1 MKIKQ
6 IFILVALYIATNGV
20 VFAEESKLEQVLL
33 INANIV
39 DVKSLKI
46 DERQSILIEGD
57 KIKRISSTN
66 KLSKVRGA
74 SVVDL
79 KGKFV
84 IPGLIDAHVHHAT
97 DPDSWDKLSIT
108 TERLRYLLRGGV
120 TSVRDMGG
128 DARALAYLRRQAE
141 VDAIASPDIYFSVI
155 IGGESFFSDPRTI
168 ASAKGRTPGHT
179 TWMRAVDHNSDM
191 DSVMLQ
197 AIGAGATGIK
207 IYADVE
213 AETVPLLANAAKRHG
228 LKVWSHAYIGPSKP
242 LDIVNAGVETISHAS
257 DMSAQLVDNFKAWR
271 RKTAEFDDSTWE
283 KMLQKDSYLDLFDAM
298 KEKGTILDATL
309 TVFERR
315 NDLNEKYR
323 QLDQLSTQMTQFA
336 YQSGITIA
344 AGTDA
349 FSDLENDTTPMIHH
363 ELKLL
368 VDEIG
373 MTPLEA
379 IQAATLNAAKVIGI
393 EGSVG
398 SIEEGKKANMVV
410 LSESPET
417 NIENSQAIAHVVKN
431 GRFIFI
437 GDDPQ
442 LPFSSSREMNGTIWL
457 SGQIGNHPSTL
468 TLAGESLEAQM
479 HQTMKNIGQVLESK
493 NLGFDDVVKCTLM
506 LADIDDWPA
515 ANNVY
520 IQYFSGKKPARSAFA
535 ASGLALDAK
544 AEVECIASRSTD

>member
-1 MKIKQ
+1 MNIKKILTLVVL
-6 IFILVALYIATNGV
+6 FITTNSYALASEDT
-20 VFAEESKLEQVLL
+20 LEPVLL

-39 DVKSLKI
+39 DVNSLKI
-46 DERQSILIEGD
+46 AKDQSILIEGD
-57 KIKRISSTN
+57 KIKRIASTK
-66 KLSKVRGA
+66 KLSKVKGA

-97 DPDSWDKLSIT
+97 DPDDWDKLSIT

-128 DARALAYLRRQAE
+128 DARALAYLKRQAE
-141 VDAIASPDIYFSVI
+141 VDSIASPDIYFSVI

-168 ASAKGRTPGHT
+168 ASAKGREPGHT
-179 TWMRAVDHNSDM
+179 VWMRAVGEHSDM
-191 DSVMLQ
+191 DSIMLQ
-197 AIGAGATGIK
+197 AKGAGATGIK

-213 AETVPLLANAAKRHG
+213 AETVPLLASAAKKHG

-242 LDIVNAGVETISHAS
+242 LQTVNAGVETISHAS
-257 DMSAQLVDNFKAWR
+257 DISAQLVDNFKEWR
-271 RKTAEFDDSTWE
+271 RKTAELDGSKWE
-283 KMLQKDSYLDLFDAM
+283 EILQKDSYLDLFDAM
-298 KEKGTILDATL
+298 NENGTILDATL
-309 TVFERR
+309 TVFEQR
-315 NDLNEKYR
+315 NELNEKYR
-323 QLDQLSTQMTQFA
+323 LLDQLSTKMTQFA
-336 YQSGITIA
+336 YQNGITIA

-368 VDEIG
+368 VGEIG
-373 MTPLEA
+373 MKPLEA

-393 EGSVG
+393 EDSVG
-398 SIEEGKKANMVV
+398 SVEEGKKANLVV
-410 LSESPET
+410 LSESPEK
-417 NIENSQAIAHVVKN
+417 NIENSKSIVHVVKN

-468 TLAGESLEAQM
+468 TLAGESLEVQM

-506 LADIDDWPA
+506 LADIDDWPE
-515 ANNVY
+515 ANKVY
-520 IQYFSGKKPARSAFA
+520 IQYFNGKKPARSAFA

>member
-1 MKIKQ
+1 MNIRR
-6 IFILVALYIATNGV
+6 IFTLVVLFITSTSYA
-20 VFAEESKLEQVLL
+20 FAAEDKPERVLL

-46 DERQSILIEGD
+46 DEKQSILIEGD
-57 KIKRISSTN
+57 RIKRISSTK
-66 KLSKVRGA
+66 KLSKMRGA

-79 KGKFV
+79 NGKFV

-128 DARALAYLRRQAE
+128 DARALAYLKRQAE
-141 VDAIASPDIYFSVI
+141 VDSIASPDIYFSVI
-155 IGGESFFSDPRTI
+155 IGGETFFSDPRTI
-168 ASAKGRTPGHT
+168 ASAKGRQPGHT
-179 TWMRAVDHNSDM
+179 AWMRAVGENPDF
-191 DSVMLQ
+191 DSIMLQ
-197 AIGAGATGIK
+197 AKGAGATGIK

-213 AETVPLLANAAKRHG
+213 AETVPLLASAAKKHG

-242 LDIVNAGVETISHAS
+242 LQTVNAGVETISHAS
-257 DMSAQLVDNFKAWR
+257 DISAQLVDDFKEWR
-271 RKTAEFDDSTWE
+271 RKNASFDDSTWE
-283 KMLQKDSYLDLFDAM
+283 EILKKESYSDLFYAM
-298 KEKGTILDATL
+298 KENGTILDATL
-309 TVFERR
+309 TVFEKR

-323 QLDQLSTQMTQFA
+323 LLDQLSTKMTQFA
-336 YQSGITIA
+336 YQNGITIA

-349 FSDLENDTTPMIHH
+349 FSDLQKDSTPMVHH

-368 VDEIG
+368 VGEVG
-373 MTPLEA
+373 MTPFEA

-393 EGSVG
+393 EDSVG
-398 SIEEGKKANMVV
+398 SVEVGKKANLVV
-410 LSESPET
+410 LSKNPEG
-417 NIENSQAIAHVVKN
+417 NIENSKSIAHVIKN

-442 LPFSSSREMNGTIWL
+442 LPFSSSREMNGTVWL

-493 NLGFDDVVKCTLM
+493 NLSFEDVVKCTLM
-506 LADIDDWPA
+506 LADIDDWPE
-515 ANNVY
+515 ANKAYV
-520 IQYFSGKKPARSAFA
+520 QYFNGKMPARSAFA

-544 AEVECIASRSTD
+544 VEVECIASRSAD

>member
-1 MKIKQ
+1 
-6 IFILVALYIATNGV
+6 
-20 VFAEESKLEQVLL
+20 
-33 INANIV
+33 
-39 DVKSLKI
+39 
-46 DERQSILIEGD
+46 
-57 KIKRISSTN
+57 
-66 KLSKVRGA
+66 
-74 SVVDL
+74 
-79 KGKFV
+79 
-84 IPGLIDAHVHHAT
+84 
-97 DPDSWDKLSIT
+97 
-108 TERLRYLLRGGV
+108 
-120 TSVRDMGG
+120 
-128 DARALAYLRRQAE
+128 
-141 VDAIASPDIYFSVI
+141 
-155 IGGESFFSDPRTI
+155 
-168 ASAKGRTPGHT
+168 
-179 TWMRAVDHNSDM
+179 
-191 DSVMLQ
+191 MLQ

-207 IYADVE
+207 VYADVE
-213 AETVPLLANAAKRHG
+213 AETVPLLASAAKKHG

-242 LDIVNAGVETISHAS
+242 LDVVNAGVETISHAS

-298 KEKGTILDATL
+298 KKNGTILDATL

-315 NDLNEKYR
+315 NTLNEKYR

-336 YQSGITIA
+336 YQNGITIA

-379 IQAATLNAAKVIGI
+379 IQAATINAAKVIGI

-398 SIEEGKKANMVV
+398 SIEEGKKANIVV
-410 LSESPET
+410 LSESPEK
-417 NIENSQAIAHVVKN
+417 NIEDSQSIAHVVKN

-442 LPFSSSREMNGTIWL
+442 LPFSSSREVNGTIWL

-493 NLGFDDVVKCTLM
+493 NLDFDDVVKCTLM

-515 ANNVY
+515 ANEVY
-520 IQYFSGKKPARSAFA
+520 LQYFNGKKPVRSAFA
-535 ASGLALDAK
+535 ASGLALDAR
-544 AEVECIASRSTD
+544 AEVECIASRSAD

>member
-1 MKIKQ
+1 MNIKR
-6 IFILVALYIATNGV
+6 ISALVVLFIAFNSYALA
-20 VFAEESKLEQVLL
+20 AENKAGQVLL

-46 DERQSILIEGD
+46 DEKQSILIEGN
-57 KIKRISSTN
+57 KIKRIASTK
-66 KLSKVRGA
+66 KLSKMRGA

-79 KGKFV
+79 DGKFV

-108 TERLRYLLRGGV
+108 TERLRYLLQGGV

-128 DARALAYLRRQAE
+128 DARALAYLKRQAE

-155 IGGESFFSDPRTI
+155 IGGETFFSDPRTI
-168 ASAKGRTPGHT
+168 ASAKGRNPGHT
-179 TWMRAVDHNSDM
+179 VWMRAVDENSDM
-191 DSVMLQ
+191 DSIMLQ
-197 AIGAGATGIK
+197 ARGAGATGIK

-213 AETVPLLANAAKRHG
+213 ADTVPLLASAAKKHD

-242 LDIVNAGVETISHAS
+242 LQTVNAGVETISHAS
-257 DMSAQLVDNFKAWR
+257 DISAQLVDNFKEWR
-271 RKTAEFDDSTWE
+271 RKNAEFDHLTRE
-283 KMLQKDSYLDLFDAM
+283 EVLKKDGYIDLFSAM
-298 KEKGTILDATL
+298 RDNGTILDATL
-309 TVFERR
+309 TVFEER
-315 NDLNEKYR
+315 NGLSEKYR
-323 QLDQLSTQMTQFA
+323 FLDQLSTKMTQFA

-349 FSDLENDTTPMIHH
+349 FSDLDKDTTPMIHH

-368 VDEIG
+368 VDKVG
-373 MTPLEA
+373 MMPLEA

-393 EGSVG
+393 EDSVG
-398 SIEEGKKANMVV
+398 SVEVGKKANLVV
-410 LSESPET
+410 LSGSPEQ
-417 NIENSQAIAHVVKN
+417 NIENSKSIAHVIKN

-468 TLAGESLEAQM
+468 ALAGETLDAQM
-479 HQTMKNIGQVLESK
+479 HQTMKNIGQVLKSK
-493 NLGFDDVVKCTLM
+493 NLSFDDVVKCTLM
-506 LADIDDWPA
+506 LADIDDWPV
-515 ANNVY
+515 ANKVY
-520 IQYFSGKKPARSAFA
+520 VQYFSGKMPARSAFA

-544 AEVECIASRSTD
+544 VEVECIASRSAD

>member
-6 IFILVALYIATNGV
+6 IFILAVLHIATSGV
-20 VFAEESKLEQVLL
+20 VSAEDGKLEQVLL

-39 DVKSLKI
+39 DVNALKV
-46 DERQSILIEGD
+46 DENQSILIEGD
-57 KIKRISSTN
+57 KIKRISSTK
-66 KLSKVRGA
+66 KLSKVRRA

-97 DPDSWDKLSIT
+97 DPDSWDNLSIT

-128 DARALAYLRRQAE
+128 DARALAYLKRQAE
-141 VDAIASPDIYFSVI
+141 VDSIASPDIYFSVI

-168 ASAKGRTPGHT
+168 ASAKGRTPGRT
-179 TWMRAVDHNSDM
+179 TWMRAVDQNSDM
-191 DSVMLQ
+191 DSIMLQ

-213 AETVPLLANAAKRHG
+213 AETVPLLASAAKKHG
-228 LKVWSHAYIGPSKP
+228 LKVWSHAYIGPTKP

-271 RKTAEFDDSTWE
+271 RKTAEFDDSTWG

-298 KEKGTILDATL
+298 KENGTILDATL

-315 NDLNEKYR
+315 NTLNEKYR
-323 QLDQLSTQMTQFA
+323 KLDQLSTQMTQFA
-336 YQSGITIA
+336 YQNGITIA

-379 IQAATLNAAKVIGI
+379 IQAATINAAKVIGI

-398 SIEEGKKANMVV
+398 SIEEGKKANIVV
-410 LSESPET
+410 LSESPEK
-417 NIENSQAIAHVVKN
+417 NIENSQSIAHVVKN

-442 LPFSSSREMNGTIWL
+442 LPFSSSREVNGTIWL

-468 TLAGESLEAQM
+468 TMAGESLEAQM

-493 NLGFDDVVKCTLM
+493 NLDFDDVVKCTLM

-515 ANNVY
+515 ANEVY
-520 IQYFSGKKPARSAFA
+520 LQYFNGKKPARSAFA

-544 AEVECIASRSTD
+544 AEVECIASRSAD

>member
-6 IFILVALYIATNGV
+6 IFILVALCIATNGV
-20 VFAEESKLEQVLL
+20 VFAEDSKLEQVLL

-271 RKTAEFDDSTWE
+271 RKTAEFDDSAWE

>member
-213 AETVPLLANAAKRHG
+213 AETVPLLASAAKRHG

-283 KMLQKDSYLDLFDAM
+283 KMLQKDSYLVLFDAM

>member
-46 DERQSILIEGD
+46 DKRQSILIEGD

-283 KMLQKDSYLDLFDAM
+283 KMLQKDRYLDLFDAM

-373 MTPLEA
+373 MTPFEA

>member
-6 IFILVALYIATNGV
+6 IFILVALCIATNGV
-20 VFAEESKLEQVLL
+20 VFAEDSKLEQVLL

>member
-33 INANIV
+33 INASIV
-39 DVKSLKI
+39 DVKSLKV
-46 DERQSILIEGD
+46 DENQSILIKGD
-57 KIKRISSTN
+57 KIKRISSTK
-66 KLSKVRGA
+66 KLSRMRGA

-97 DPDSWDKLSIT
+97 DPDSWDNLSIT

-128 DARALAYLRRQAE
+128 DARALAYLKRQAE

-191 DSVMLQ
+191 DSIMLQ

-283 KMLQKDSYLDLFDAM
+283 KMLQKDSYLDLFGAM

-410 LSESPET
+410 LSENPEK

-479 HQTMKNIGQVLESK
+479 HQTMMNIGQVLESK

-515 ANNVY
+515 ANKVY

-535 ASGLALDAK
+535 ASALALDAK

>member
-6 IFILVALYIATNGV
+6 IFILAVLHIATSGV
-20 VFAEESKLEQVLL
+20 VSAEDGKLEQVLL

-39 DVKSLKI
+39 DVNALKV
-46 DERQSILIEGD
+46 DENQSILIEGD
-57 KIKRISSTN
+57 KIKRISSTK
-66 KLSKVRGA
+66 KLSKVRRA

-97 DPDSWDKLSIT
+97 DPDSWDNLSIT

-128 DARALAYLRRQAE
+128 DARALAYLKRQAE
-141 VDAIASPDIYFSVI
+141 VDSIASPDIYFSVI

-168 ASAKGRTPGHT
+168 ASAKGRTPGRT
-179 TWMRAVDHNSDM
+179 TWMRAVDQNSDM
-191 DSVMLQ
+191 DSIMLQ

-213 AETVPLLANAAKRHG
+213 AETVPLLASAAKKHG

-271 RKTAEFDDSTWE
+271 RKTAEFDDSTWG

-298 KEKGTILDATL
+298 KENGTILDATL

-315 NDLNEKYR
+315 NTLNEKYR
-323 QLDQLSTQMTQFA
+323 KLDQLSTQMTQFA
-336 YQSGITIA
+336 YQNGITIA

-379 IQAATLNAAKVIGI
+379 IQAATINAAKVIGI

-398 SIEEGKKANMVV
+398 SIEEGKKANIVV
-410 LSESPET
+410 LSESPEK
-417 NIENSQAIAHVVKN
+417 NIENSQSIAHVVKN

-442 LPFSSSREMNGTIWL
+442 LPFSSSREVNGTIWL

-468 TLAGESLEAQM
+468 TMAGESLEAQM

-493 NLGFDDVVKCTLM
+493 NLDFDDVVKCTLM

-515 ANNVY
+515 ANEVY
-520 IQYFSGKKPARSAFA
+520 LQYFNGKKPARSTFA

-544 AEVECIASRSTD
+544 AEVECIASRSAD

>member
-191 DSVMLQ
+191 DAVMLQ

>member
-283 KMLQKDSYLDLFDAM
+283 KMLQKDSYLDLFGAM

>member
-6 IFILVALYIATNGV
+6 IFILAVLHIATSGV
-20 VFAEESKLEQVLL
+20 VSAEDGKLEQVLL

-39 DVKSLKI
+39 DVNALKV
-46 DERQSILIEGD
+46 DENQSILIEGD
-57 KIKRISSTN
+57 KIKRISSTK
-66 KLSKVRGA
+66 KLSKVRRA

-97 DPDSWDKLSIT
+97 DPDSWDNLSIT

-128 DARALAYLRRQAE
+128 DARALAYLKRQAE
-141 VDAIASPDIYFSVI
+141 VDSIASPDIYFSVI

-168 ASAKGRTPGHT
+168 ASAKGRTPGRT
-179 TWMRAVDHNSDM
+179 TWMRAVDQNSDM
-191 DSVMLQ
+191 DSIMLQ

-213 AETVPLLANAAKRHG
+213 AETVPLLASAAKKHG

-271 RKTAEFDDSTWE
+271 RKTAEFDDSTWG

-298 KEKGTILDATL
+298 KENGTILDATL

-315 NDLNEKYR
+315 NTLNEKYR
-323 QLDQLSTQMTQFA
+323 KLDQLSTQMTQFA
-336 YQSGITIA
+336 YQNGITIA

-379 IQAATLNAAKVIGI
+379 IQAATINAAKVIGI

-398 SIEEGKKANMVV
+398 SIEEGKKANIVV
-410 LSESPET
+410 LSESPEK
-417 NIENSQAIAHVVKN
+417 NIENSQSIAHVVKN

-442 LPFSSSREMNGTIWL
+442 LPFSSSREVNGTIWL

-468 TLAGESLEAQM
+468 TMAGESLEAQM

-493 NLGFDDVVKCTLM
+493 NLDFDDVVKCTLM

-515 ANNVY
+515 ANEVY
-520 IQYFSGKKPARSAFA
+520 LQYFNGKKPARSAFA

-544 AEVECIASRSTD
+544 AEVECIASRSAD

>member
-6 IFILVALYIATNGV
+6 IFILAVLHIATSGV
-20 VFAEESKLEQVLL
+20 VSAEDGKLEQVLL

-39 DVKSLKI
+39 DVNALKV
-46 DERQSILIEGD
+46 DENQSILIEGD
-57 KIKRISSTN
+57 KIKRISSTK

-97 DPDSWDKLSIT
+97 DPDSWDNLSIT

-128 DARALAYLRRQAE
+128 DARALAYLKRQAE
-141 VDAIASPDIYFSVI
+141 VDSIASPDIYFSVI

-179 TWMRAVDHNSDM
+179 TWMRAVDQNSDM
-191 DSVMLQ
+191 DSIMLQ

-213 AETVPLLANAAKRHG
+213 AETVPLLASAAKKHG

-242 LDIVNAGVETISHAS
+242 LDVVNAGVETISHAS

-271 RKTAEFDDSTWE
+271 RKTAEFDDPTWE

-315 NDLNEKYR
+315 NTLNEKYR

-336 YQSGITIA
+336 YQNGITIA

-379 IQAATLNAAKVIGI
+379 IQAATINAAKVIGI

-398 SIEEGKKANMVV
+398 SIEEGKKANIVV
-410 LSESPET
+410 LSESPEKK
-417 NIENSQAIAHVVKN
+417 IENSQSIAHVVKN

-442 LPFSSSREMNGTIWL
+442 LPFSSSREVNGTIWF
-457 SGQIGNHPSTL
+457 SGQIGNYPSTL

-493 NLGFDDVVKCTLM
+493 NLDFDDVVKCTLM

-515 ANNVY
+515 ANEVY
-520 IQYFSGKKPARSAFA
+520 LQYFNGKKPARSAFA

-544 AEVECIASRSTD
+544 AEVECIASRSAD

>member
-1 MKIKQ
+1 MNIKKILTLVVL
-6 IFILVALYIATNGV
+6 FITTNSYALASEDT
-20 VFAEESKLEQVLL
+20 LEPVLL

-46 DERQSILIEGD
+46 AKDQSILIEGD
-57 KIKRISSTN
+57 KIKRIASTK
-66 KLSKVRGA
+66 KLSKVKGA

-97 DPDSWDKLSIT
+97 DPDDWDKLSIT

-128 DARALAYLRRQAE
+128 DARALAYLKRQAE
-141 VDAIASPDIYFSVI
+141 VDSIASPDIYFSVI

-168 ASAKGRTPGHT
+168 ASAKGREPGHT
-179 TWMRAVDHNSDM
+179 VWMRAVGEHSDM
-191 DSVMLQ
+191 DSIMLQ
-197 AIGAGATGIK
+197 AKGAGATGIK

-213 AETVPLLANAAKRHG
+213 AETVPLLASAAKKHG

-242 LDIVNAGVETISHAS
+242 LQTVNAGVETISHAS
-257 DMSAQLVDNFKAWR
+257 DISAQLVDNFKEWR
-271 RKTAEFDDSTWE
+271 RKTAELDGSKWE
-283 KMLQKDSYLDLFDAM
+283 EILQKDSYLDLFDAM
-298 KEKGTILDATL
+298 NENGTILDATL
-309 TVFERR
+309 TVFEQR
-315 NDLNEKYR
+315 NELNEKYR
-323 QLDQLSTQMTQFA
+323 LLDQLSTKMTQFA
-336 YQSGITIA
+336 YQNGITIA

-368 VDEIG
+368 VGEIG
-373 MTPLEA
+373 MKPLEA

-393 EGSVG
+393 EDSVG
-398 SIEEGKKANMVV
+398 SVEEGKKANLVV
-410 LSESPET
+410 LSESPEK
-417 NIENSQAIAHVVKN
+417 NIENSKSIVHVVKN

-468 TLAGESLEAQM
+468 TLAGESLEVQM

-493 NLGFDDVVKCTLM
+493 NLDFDDVVKCTLM
-506 LADIDDWPA
+506 LADIDDWPE
-515 ANNVY
+515 ANKVY
-520 IQYFSGKKPARSAFA
+520 IQYFNGKKPARSAFA

>member
-283 KMLQKDSYLDLFDAM
+283 KMLQKDSYLDLFGAM

-535 ASGLALDAK
+535 ANGLALDAK

>member
-315 NDLNEKYR
+315 NNLNEKYR

>member
-20 VFAEESKLEQVLL
+20 VFAEDSKLEQVLL

-242 LDIVNAGVETISHAS
+242 LDIVNADVETISHAS

-323 QLDQLSTQMTQFA
+323 QIDQLSTQMTQFA

>member
-1 MKIKQ
+1 MNIKKILTLVVL
-6 IFILVALYIATNGV
+6 FITTNSYALASEDT
-20 VFAEESKLEQVLL
+20 LEPVLL

-46 DERQSILIEGD
+46 AKDQSILIEGD
-57 KIKRISSTN
+57 KIKRIASTK
-66 KLSKVRGA
+66 KLSKVKGA

-97 DPDSWDKLSIT
+97 DPDDWDKLSIT

-128 DARALAYLRRQAE
+128 DARALAYLKRQAE
-141 VDAIASPDIYFSVI
+141 VDSIASPDIYFSVI

-168 ASAKGRTPGHT
+168 ASAKGREPGHT
-179 TWMRAVDHNSDM
+179 VWMRAVGEHSDM
-191 DSVMLQ
+191 DSIMLQ
-197 AIGAGATGIK
+197 AKGAGATGIK

-213 AETVPLLANAAKRHG
+213 AETVPLLASAAKKHG

-242 LDIVNAGVETISHAS
+242 LQTVNAGVETISHAS
-257 DMSAQLVDNFKAWR
+257 DISAQLVDNFKEWR
-271 RKTAEFDDSTWE
+271 RKTAELDGSKWE
-283 KMLQKDSYLDLFDAM
+283 EILQKDSYLDLFDAM
-298 KEKGTILDATL
+298 NENGTILDATL
-309 TVFERR
+309 TVFEQR
-315 NDLNEKYR
+315 NELNEKYR
-323 QLDQLSTQMTQFA
+323 LLDQLSTKMTQFA

-368 VDEIG
+368 VGEIG
-373 MTPLEA
+373 MKPLEA

-393 EGSVG
+393 EDSVG
-398 SIEEGKKANMVV
+398 SVEEGKKANLVV
-410 LSESPET
+410 LSESPEK
-417 NIENSQAIAHVVKN
+417 NIENSKSIVHVVKN

-468 TLAGESLEAQM
+468 TLAGESLEVQM

-506 LADIDDWPA
+506 LADIDDWPE
-515 ANNVY
+515 ANKVY
-520 IQYFSGKKPARSAFA
+520 IQYFNGKKPARSAFA